1 LLSIVFRKK
10 AYLGANLHGQQ
21 HLESLRAK
29 DKRNTIEKK
38 MDDAQD
44 GSLFMQLPPE
54 MRVEI
59 YSHLFFST
67 RVTWGRNMYNIT
79 KQRIV
84 PAKNIVSRRIAPAP
98 NALALLRTCRQVHL
112 EIGRTWLHQILFSFE
127 SAQEMLE
134 KLTDIPL
141 ATRALIRH
149 ARVSGDHIMLLDE
162 DHEEALC
169 YRTSQML
176 KILPGLALD
185 RLTILGPCR
194 DPEECYETLDM
205 LVRHGA
211 GWKELYFLAHDSTF
225 LAYKHNRAPFPGGAD
240 EERFLRVPQPAGW
253 QRALDERDGHGAS
266 VEIYRATSSH
276 PCSVLLQPATRAR
289 FAQALPPGKT
299 LKTFGKEV
307 DASLMVPGEREKE
320 VLVVVR
326 REQTVDYVQKED
338 MLCLE
343 EGHLRLLREWMAACN
358 EARTKQVHADIGE
371 RRSLVDY
378 YTHVDEYRWPTA
390 WSFPPEPTY
399 GY

>member
-1 LLSIVFRKK
+1 
-10 AYLGANLHGQQ
+10 
-21 HLESLRAK
+21 
-29 DKRNTIEKK
+29 
-38 MDDAQD
+38 MDDALNLQD
-44 GSLFMQLPPE
+44 GSLFIQLPPE

-67 RVTWGRNMYNIT
+67 RVTWGSNIYSLT
-79 KQRIV
+79 GQRTV
-84 PAKNIVSRRIAPAP
+84 PAP

-134 KLTDIPL
+134 KLTDIPP

-149 ARVSGDHIMLLDE
+149 VRVSGDPLMLLDE
-162 DHEEALC
+162 DDEGVVC
-169 YRTSQML
+169 YCLSQVFT
-176 KILPGLALD
+176 ILPGLALD
-185 RLTILGPCR
+185 RLTILGPYR
-194 DPEECYETLDM
+194 DPEECCEMLDM

-225 LAYKHNRAPFPGGAD
+225 LAYKHHLFSFPGGAD

-253 QRALDERDGHGAS
+253 QRALDERDGDGAS

-299 LKTFGKEV
+299 LKTFSKEV
-307 DASLMVPGEREKE
+307 DAFLMVPGEREKE

-326 REQTVDYVQKED
+326 RGKAVDYVQKED

-343 EGHLRLLREWMAACN
+343 EGHLRLLREWKAACYST
-358 EARTKQVHADIGE
+358 EARTEQVHADIGE
-371 RRSLVDY
+371 RRSLMDH
-378 YTHVDEYRWPTA
+378 YTHVDEYRWQTA
-390 WSFPPEPTY
+390 WTVPPDRTY
-399 GY
+399 CY